1 LRYSIVPF
9 QAHDGMGSKRPPM
22 SDPFLQQFEK
32 RRVELESRMLR
43 MPTAAQIVQRWGGT
57 SGIGQQ
63 YLHALPTV
71 TALLEILAKSPRT
84 AGTFRDRI
92 ERAGP
97 SKIRHHE
104 IDKCFCCFGLA
115 FLYRTMFKQCGDQ
128 DLSNLC
134 TRVAT
139 LAILSPAELEK
150 VDWVARTFSHRHPD
164 GSKDV
169 LAPAQLM
176 LHWITGSDTPQK
188 TYQCDW
194 VLQRYFE
201 FLTQAWQA
209 ALQHQIHLQFPW

>member
-1 LRYSIVPF
+1 
-9 QAHDGMGSKRPPM
+9 M

-32 RRVELESRMLR
+32 RRVELESRILR
-43 MPTAAQIVQRWGGT
+43 MPTATQIVQRYGGPT
-57 SGIGQQ
+57 GPGQR

-71 TALLEILAKSPRT
+71 ITLVEVMAKSPRT

-97 SKIRHHE
+97 TKLRHHE
-104 IDKCFCCFGLA
+104 IDRAFSCFGLA
-115 FLYRTMFKQCGDQ
+115 YLYKAMARQSGDPEMA
-128 DLSNLC
+128 NLLI
-134 TRVAT
+134 RVAT
-139 LAILSPAELEK
+139 LALLSPAELEK
-150 VDWVARTFSHRHPD
+150 VDWVARALSHRHPD

-176 LHWITGSDTPQK
+176 LHWITGSDHPQK

-201 FLTQAWQA
+201 FVDQAWQM
-209 ALQHQIHLQFPW
+209 ALQNQIFLQFPW